1 MADSTDLSLHALGS
15 ETSSGNGT
23 STDLEQGT
31 YPLRRV
37 AQLKLR
43 VTAASGTDP
52 TLDVKVQTSTD
63 ASVWRDVASF
73 TQASDA
79 TEEEKFFGEL
89 DAYVRVVWTIGGTD
103 TPTFTFSVLGV
114 ADELY
119 ATVSEC
125 AQWGLPSDVLD
136 EVGDSVVLGQLM
148 AASQDARSYLLGHF
162 NPPFTSV
169 GPEVRKNV
177 CRVAIEGVL
186 CNNIGIDPNPTAA
199 ELVVKQADDARSWFK
214 QVSMGRATASVTDST
229 PTTYEG
235 SGWAATNNASRRGW
249 GDNGVI

>member
-1 MADSTDLSLHALGS
+1 MPDSLDLALHALGA
-15 ETSSGNGT
+15 ETSSANGT
-23 STDLEQGT
+23 STDLKQHT

-43 VTAASGTDP
+43 VTAASGTTP
-52 TLDVKVQTSTD
+52 TLAVKVQTSTD
-63 ASVWRDVASF
+63 ASTWRDVASF
-73 TQASDA
+73 TQASNE

-89 DAYVRVVWTIGGTD
+89 DRYVRISWTIAGSD

-114 ADELY
+114 SDELY

-148 AASQDARSYLLGHF
+148 AATQEARSYLLGHF
-162 NPPFTSV
+162 NPPFTAV
-169 GPEVRKNV
+169 GPEVRKAV

-199 ELVVKQADDARSWFK
+199 ELVIKQADDSRSWFK

-235 SGWAATNNASRRGW
+235 SGWAAAGNASRRGW
-249 GDNGVI
+249 GDNGVL